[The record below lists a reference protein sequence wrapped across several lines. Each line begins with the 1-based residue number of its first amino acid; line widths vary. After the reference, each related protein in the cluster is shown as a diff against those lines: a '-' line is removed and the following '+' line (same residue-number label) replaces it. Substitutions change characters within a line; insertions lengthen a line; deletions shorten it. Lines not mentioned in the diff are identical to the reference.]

1 MFSGRG
7 IVAKILV
14 IDDEPNVRTLLD
26 VLLRLQGY
34 DVVLAENGRKGL
46 EFYSREHPDVIILD
60 LKMPELDGVTVLK
73 QIRNVDLTQP
83 VIILTGDSTPETE
96 RQVRALG
103 VSEFIVKGSSL
114 HLLVD
119 TLTRLLKTPAPPMV
133 VQQ

>member
-46 EFYSREHPDVIILD
+46 
-60 LKMPELDGVTVLK
+60 
-73 QIRNVDLTQP
+73 
-83 VIILTGDSTPETE
+83 
-96 RQVRALG
+96 
-103 VSEFIVKGSSL
+103 
-114 HLLVD
+114 
-119 TLTRLLKTPAPPMV
+119 
-133 VQQ
+133 